1 MDTQMKTDTLD
12 IINTINTHEN
22 KQGILSMFKKGPPK
36 DQGFMWCKN
45 DDVYWTE
52 PESKGLQ
59 FVQDLVLGKGWD
71 SSGYS
76 IMMRN
81 LQNDNMKYFV

>member
-12 IINTINTHEN
+12 IINTINTHEW
-22 KQGILSMFKKGPPK
+22 SMFKKGPPK

-45 DDVYWTE
+45 DDVYWT
-52 PESKGLQ
+52 
-59 FVQDLVLGKGWD
+59 VLGKGWD
-71 SSGYS
+71 SSGYG

-81 LQNDNMKYFV
+81 LQNDIYEIFG